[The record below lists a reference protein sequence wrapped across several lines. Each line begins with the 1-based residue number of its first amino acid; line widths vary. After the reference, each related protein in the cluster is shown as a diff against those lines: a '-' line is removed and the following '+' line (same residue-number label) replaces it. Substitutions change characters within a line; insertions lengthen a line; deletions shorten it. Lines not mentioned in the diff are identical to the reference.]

1 MEQCLIDNKVCPMQ
15 GQKCKECK
23 LDDCKRTIEMI
34 ETQEER
40 EEKWKRKLINV
51 QLPEQCKSC
60 SFLEVINLNK
70 QIVRCPYLVKNKC
83 LIK

>member
-1 MEQCLIDNKVCPMQ
+1 MEQCLIDNKVCPIQ
-15 GQKCKECK
+15 EKKCKECK

-51 QLPEQCKSC
+51 QLSEQCQEC
-60 SFLEVINLNK
+60 SFLEVINLDK
-70 QIVRCPYLVKNKC
+70 QIVRCPYRIKERC

>member
-1 MEQCLIDNKVCPMQ
+1 MEQCLIDNKVCPIQ
-15 GQKCKECK
+15 G
-23 LDDCKRTIEMI
+23 

-51 QLPEQCKSC
+51 QLSEQCQDC
-60 SFLEVINLNK
+60 SFLEVINLDE